1 LRLTSI
7 ATGEVLLSS
16 TESNIIYSKSVDG
29 NIFRFVDLG
38 TELVEL
44 ESGATKN
51 EPVTFAVKRAIDKT
65 IVSLIHKGN
74 KKDLWK
80 FKRGE

>member
-1 LRLTSI
+1 
-7 ATGEVLLSS
+7 
-16 TESNIIYSKSVDG
+16 
-29 NIFRFVDLG
+29 LG